1 MSTNFVYGSGN
12 PLFQAPKKET
22 KKETKKPTET
32 KAQIDARIATST
44 QKLVE
49 ELKPLQEKYGIDP
62 KTGGPVT
69 TTTAGSSGS
78 TTTTLTDEQIREN
91 ERAYQRQQ
99 DAAAEAER
107 LRRAG
112 QSAYDILLAEFNQ
125 YGLGALVEP
134 LKSLIQSGPSSAE

>member
-12 PLFQAPKKET
+12 PLFKEPKKT
-22 KKETKKPTET
+22 TPKTTPKPTET
-32 KAQIDARIATST
+32 KAQIDARIAANT

-78 TTTTLTDEQIREN
+78 KGSQSNGDGV
-91 ERAYQRQQ
+91 Y
-99 DAAAEAER
+99 
-107 LRRAG
+107 LRKRPY
-112 QSAYDILLAEFNQ
+112 S
-125 YGLGALVEP
+125 LVMGVVRP
-134 LKSLIQSGPSSAE
+134 